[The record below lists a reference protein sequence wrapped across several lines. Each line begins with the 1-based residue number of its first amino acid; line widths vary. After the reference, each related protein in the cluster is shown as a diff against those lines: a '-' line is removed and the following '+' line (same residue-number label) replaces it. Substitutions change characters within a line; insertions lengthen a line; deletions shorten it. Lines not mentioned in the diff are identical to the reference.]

1 MPTKSIPPVA
11 PVTSHREPRTRIRV
25 LVVDDHP
32 AVRVG
37 ARNLIDDQPDMEVV
51 AEARSAEE
59 VLLQS
64 NHQVDVAVVDYQLG
78 AGDDGL
84 RLTAQLKQLER
95 PPAVLVYSAFADSA
109 LAVLALVA
117 GADGLLSKHELGE
130 ELCSAIR
137 RLARGQH
144 HLPAINS
151 SVAQVLRSHAAPRDQ
166 AIFGMLVH
174 GISPETIVERL
185 GITSDELNARRAIIL
200 GSLRTGRRD
209 FTVLSGS
216 RAPLDYERPRR
227 RAKPR
232 GRATD
237 QVAL

>member
-117 GADGLLSKHELGE
+117 GADGLLEQTRAGRRAV
-130 ELCSAIR
+130 LCHPQARPRPASPAR
-137 RLARGQH
+137 DQLVGGAGAAFARGTARPGDFRDAGARHLAGNDRRTAGDHVGRAQCPSRH
-144 HLPAINS
+144 HPGIPQNWPKRL
-151 SVAQVLRSHAAPRDQ
+151 
-166 AIFGMLVH
+166 H
-174 GISPETIVERL
+174 GPVGKQGASRL
-185 GITSDELNARRAIIL
+185 
-200 GSLRTGRRD
+200 
-209 FTVLSGS
+209 
-216 RAPLDYERPRR
+216 RAPTT
-227 RAKPR
+227 ASQAA
-232 GRATD
+232 G
-237 QVAL
+237 QGH

>member
-1 MPTKSIPPVA
+1 MPTKPIPPVA

-185 GITSDELNARRAIIL
+185 GITSDELNARRADHPGIPQTWPKRL
-200 GSLRTGRRD
+200 HGPVGKQGASRL
-209 FTVLSGS
+209 
-216 RAPLDYERPRR
+216 RAPTT
-227 RAKPR
+227 ASQAA
-232 GRATD
+232 G
-237 QVAL
+237 QGH